1 MHLKKVL
8 PKVMNDLMLLL
19 VTFLLSFSAFAQFDV
34 AIPLKGNPDRG
45 EVDANSNSSTSCF
58 LPDGLSSKIGHSLH
72 YKKYTALGIQS

>member
-1 MHLKKVL
+1 
-8 PKVMNDLMLLL
+8 MNDLRLLL

-34 AIPLKGNPDRG
+34 AIPLKNNPDRG

-58 LPDGLSSKIGHSLH
+58 LPDGLNSHIGNSLH